1 MRSVV
6 RAALAAIRRGR
17 VAILTI
23 AATYALSL
31 VAGIAM
37 VSSGNSY
44 ALERRDEIVRAA
56 RSSEITV
63 ANRAG
68 DDLRAA
74 LLDFASN
81 LVLGGGT
88 STVTGVTV
96 IGSYPLVAYR
106 GWVGGI
112 VSVDSRH
119 ESRLG
124 DAGSASYYLVTL
136 VLQLIPY
143 SIAGGMGVHLGVGA
157 WRAIHKPP
165 VHAWIGLPTDRLRD
179 VALSY
184 ILVAPLF
191 LIASLWEF
199 FLG

>member
-1 MRSVV
+1 MPSLV
-6 RAALAAIRRGR
+6 RASLAAIRRGR

-23 AATYALSL
+23 AVTYALSL
-31 VAGIAM
+31 ATGIAM
-37 VSSGNSY
+37 VSSGNAY
-44 ALERRDEIVRAA
+44 ALGRRDEIVTAA
-56 RSSEITV
+56 RTSEITV

-68 DDLRAA
+68 DNVRAA

-96 IGSYPLVAYR
+96 IGSYPIVAYR

-119 ESRLG
+119 ESRFG
-124 DAGSASYYLVTL
+124 DAGSALYYLVTL

-143 SIAGGMGVHLGVGA
+143 SIAGGMGVYLGVGA
-157 WRAIHKPP
+157 WRAVRRPRTD
-165 VHAWIGLPTDRLRD
+165 AWLGLPTDRLRD

-199 FLG
+199 LLG